1 MEDIK
6 SVTSFKVGGEFF
18 CVATHS
24 VRHILED
31 EVPTRVPLTKP
42 FVRGIINNHGTMI
55 PEVDFRAL
63 LEIEA
68 DDTLTERCIVV
79 VGIEADGKEELV
91 GFRVDEMDDVF
102 EYEDADFVAET
113 VIDVVPEVQRAVAG
127 TIRREGKFVYLLRVA
142 DLAEALL

>member
-6 SVTSFKVGGEFF
+6 SVTSFKVGGEIF
-18 CVATHS
+18 CVATQS

-31 EVPTRVPLTKP
+31 EAPTRVPLTKP

-63 LEIEA
+63 LRIDA
-68 DDTLTERCIVV
+68 DDALPERCIVV
-79 VGIEADGKEELV
+79 VGVEADGKEELV

-102 EYEDADFVAET
+102 EYEAASFVAET

-127 TIRREGKFVYLLRVA
+127 TIKKGGKFVYLLRVA